1 MVVTRCDWFVTLK
14 KASVSFSESFTS
26 LMKTWS
32 DQKCWKNDLK
42 AQMFTLRASK
52 IWIIWRQSSECLCK
66 KLKFWLDVGST
77 QADRNKTDRAE
88 ASRTDQA
95 LKVTCSLRT
104 IIKLYL
110 FNPAALRY
118 PQRKCYRDQHQQQPH
133 IHTQL
138 LIHGQWEER
147 RTQSRGGRETASNKF
162 QLHGRKTTAYI
173 SLRSLKWKATGLT

>member
-77 QADRNKTDRAE
+77 PEADRNKTDR
-88 ASRTDQA
+88 A

-110 FNPAALRY
+110 FNPAALRC
-118 PQRKCYRDQHQQQPH
+118 PQRKCHRDQHQQQPH